1 MEVWT
6 SVLVSYLYIYI
17 HISILDSHIKE
28 STKLKA
34 PAYTFGG
41 RFKSTTDKV
50 SPSPN
55 SYNTTGLTNK
65 GSSKATSASLHVKL
79 RDLKKFSTPSPNS
92 YNPTSAEKET
102 KKSEPSYSFGIKA
115 EKGHGKPMCPAPNAY
130 GVPPIKDSP
139 AYSLA
144 ARAKEPKTAI
154 VPGPGTYEV
163 CDLSHFKFSF
173 RAVRMFDIA
182 AM

>member
-1 MEVWT
+1 
-6 SVLVSYLYIYI
+6 
-17 HISILDSHIKE
+17 
-28 STKLKA
+28 
-34 PAYTFGG
+34 
-41 RFKSTTDKV
+41 
-50 SPSPN
+50 
-55 SYNTTGLTNK
+55 
-65 GSSKATSASLHVKL
+65 
-79 RDLKKFSTPSPNS
+79 
-92 YNPTSAEKET
+92 
-102 KKSEPSYSFGIKA
+102 
-115 EKGHGKPMCPAPNAY
+115 MCPAPNAY